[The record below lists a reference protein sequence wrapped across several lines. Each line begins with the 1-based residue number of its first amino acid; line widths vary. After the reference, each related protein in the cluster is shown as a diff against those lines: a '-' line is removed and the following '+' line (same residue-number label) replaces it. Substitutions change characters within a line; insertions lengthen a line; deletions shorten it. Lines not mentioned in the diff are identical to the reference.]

1 MYLIEEQF
9 ITRSHMCVFTSIL
22 FFFLILLRIEVFVPP
37 CANSPELMHA
47 AMRPDMPTEMVVE
60 VSTEE
65 SEPMDMGVMME
76 ETELETEPVRKKKGE
91 HAHA

>member
-1 MYLIEEQF
+1 
-9 ITRSHMCVFTSIL
+9 MCSDERFVFCTL
-22 FFFLILLRIEVFVPP
+22 PHTEVFVPP

-76 ETELETEPVRKKKGE
+76 ETELETEPVRRKKGE
-91 HAHA
+91 HAHTS